1 MLPFCLEPSHPK
13 CALKEGVVY
22 GTHWDAP
29 DQRTCCHL
37 ESSTMY
43 KSKGIQ
49 KKKVQYAG
57 NSIILHQNTFVS
69 S

>member
-1 MLPFCLEPSHPK
+1 
-13 CALKEGVVY
+13 
-22 GTHWDAP
+22 
-29 DQRTCCHL
+29 
-37 ESSTMY
+37 MY

-69 S
+69 SWVGWGSSISMFWSNDS